1 MVAVDG
7 SNMAHAVIGTAVK
20 ERTRLQTGRSRTTAL
35 VVLVLLAGVGL
46 FLALVV
52 GKSDPTSAPTCD
64 GKTMTR
70 SDECRIWSNHGGGGT
85 FGYDEMIDRRESGK
99 GVWQVVGFGAAGLA
113 VVLMGVSITKLDPKR
128 PWGKPV
134 VAVCPQCHQP
144 TLREKLTVHTI
155 SRGRTNYRYS
165 GIVTLCTPVCGFTA
179 VRQR

>member
-1 MVAVDG
+1 MAVDG
-7 SNMAHAVIGTAVK
+7 SNMAHAVIDTAVK
-20 ERTRLQTGRSRTTAL
+20 ERTRLQTGRSRATAL
-35 VVLVLLAGVGL
+35 VFLVLLAGLGL

-52 GKSDPTSAPTCD
+52 GKSDPTSPPDCD

-99 GVWQVVGFGAAGLA
+99 GVWQAVGFGGTGLA
-113 VVLMGVSITKLDPKR
+113 VLLMGVSITKLNPQR
-128 PWGKPV
+128 PWGKRV
-134 VAVCPQCHQP
+134 QAVCPRCHQP

>member
-1 MVAVDG
+1 MAVDG
-7 SNMAHAVIGTAVK
+7 SNMAHAVIETAVK
-20 ERTRLQTGRSRTTAL
+20 ERTRLHTGRSRTTAI
-35 VVLVLLAGVGL
+35 VVLVLLAGLGL

-52 GKSDPTSAPTCD
+52 GKTDPTSAPTCD

-70 SDECRIWSNHGGGGT
+70 SDECRIWSNRGGGGT
-85 FGYDEMIDRRESGK
+85 FGYQEMIDRRESGK
-99 GVWQVVGFGAAGLA
+99 GVWQVVGFVATGLS
-113 VVLMGVSITKLDPKR
+113 VVLMGVAATKLNPAR

-134 VAVCPQCHQP
+134 TAVCPRCHQP

-165 GIVTLCTPVCGFTA
+165 GIVTLCTPVCGFSA

>member
-1 MVAVDG
+1 MAVDG
-7 SNMAHAVIGTAVK
+7 SNMAHAVIDTAVK
-20 ERTRLQTGRSRTTAL
+20 ERTRLHNGRSRTTAL
-35 VVLVLLAGVGL
+35 VVLGFLAAFGL

-70 SDECRIWSNHGGGGT
+70 DSECRIWSNHGGGGT
-85 FGYDEMIDRRESGK
+85 YSYDEMIDRRESSNGI
-99 GVWQVVGFGAAGLA
+99 WRVVGFGGAGLA
-113 VVLMGVSITKLDPKR
+113 VVLMVVAATKLNPNR

-134 VAVCPQCHQP
+134 AAACPRCHQP
-144 TLREKLTVHTI
+144 TLREKLTVHSI
-155 SRGRTNYRYS
+155 SRGRTTYRYS